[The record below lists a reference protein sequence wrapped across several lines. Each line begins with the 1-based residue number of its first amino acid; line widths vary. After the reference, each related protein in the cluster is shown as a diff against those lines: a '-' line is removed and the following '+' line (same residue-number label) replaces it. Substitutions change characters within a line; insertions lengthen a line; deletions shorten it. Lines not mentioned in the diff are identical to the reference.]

1 MHVVGG
7 DLLEIVRVIK
17 MYSIKSK
24 FIVVEG
30 AIGAGK
36 TSLVLQ
42 LSKLYHARSILEVV
56 EENPFLARFYED
68 IRGYAFRTQIF
79 FLLSRYD
86 QQVKA
91 IQQDLF
97 RQLSFSDYIFAKDRI
112 FAHLNLSGN
121 ELKMYEHLYQI
132 MDKNI
137 PHPDIIIY
145 LRASTE
151 VLMKRIMLRDRPFE
165 RKISYQ
171 YMDRLNQAYEDFFT
185 RSENFKDT
193 KLVSIDTDRLDF
205 VGNCQDLEYICQKI
219 YQKEQERA

>member
-1 MHVVGG
+1 
-7 DLLEIVRVIK
+7 
-17 MYSIKSK
+17 MYSLKSK
-24 FIVVEG
+24 FIAIEG
-30 AIGAGK
+30 PIGVGK

-42 LSKLYHARSILEVV
+42 LSKHYHARSILEVV

-91 IQQDLF
+91 AQQDLF
-97 RQLSFSDYIFAKDRI
+97 QQLSFSDYMFAKDRI

-132 MDKNI
+132 MCKDI
-137 PHPDIIIY
+137 PDPDLIIY
-145 LRASTE
+145 LRASTDI
-151 VLMKRIMLRDRPFE
+151 LMKRIMLRDRPFE

-171 YMDRLNQAYEDFFT
+171 YMDRLNQAYEEFFG
-185 RSENFKDT
+185 RQKNFKEA
-193 KLVSIDTDRLDF
+193 KLLLIDTNELDF
-205 VGNCQDLEYICQKI
+205 VGSSKDLKYICQKI
-219 YQKEQERA
+219 DQTDQERN

>member
-1 MHVVGG
+1 
-7 DLLEIVRVIK
+7 

-24 FIVVEG
+24 FIAVEG

-68 IRGYAFRTQIF
+68 IRDYAFRTQLF

-91 IQQDLF
+91 AQQELF
-97 RQLSFSDYIFAKDRI
+97 HQLSFSDYMFAKDRI
-112 FAHLNLSGN
+112 FANLNLSGN

-132 MDKNI
+132 MEKDV
-137 PHPDIIIY
+137 PHPDLVIY
-145 LRASTE
+145 LKASTE

-171 YMDRLNQAYEDFFT
+171 YMKKLNHAYEDFFA
-185 RSENFKDT
+185 RKENLKNV
-193 KLVSIDTDRLDF
+193 KLVLIDTDKLDF
-205 VGNCQDLEYICQKI
+205 VGNPRDLEYICQKI
-219 YQKEQERA
+219 GQKEQEST

>member
-1 MHVVGG
+1 
-7 DLLEIVRVIK
+7 

-24 FIVVEG
+24 FIAVEG
-30 AIGAGK
+30 AIGVGK

-91 IQQDLF
+91 TQQDLF
-97 RQLSFSDYIFAKDRI
+97 RQLSFSDYMFAKDRI

-132 MDKNI
+132 MDKDI

-151 VLMKRIMLRDRPFE
+151 ILMKRIMLRDRPFE

-171 YMDRLNQAYEDFFT
+171 YMDRLNHAYEDFFA
-185 RSENFKDT
+185 RGENFFET
-193 KLVSIDTDRLDF
+193 KLVLIDTDKLDF
-205 VGNCQDLEYICQKI
+205 VGNAQDLEYICQKI
-219 YQKEQERA
+219 YQKDQERA

>member
-1 MHVVGG
+1 
-7 DLLEIVRVIK
+7 
-17 MYSIKSK
+17 MYSLKSK
-24 FIVVEG
+24 FIAIEG
-30 AIGAGK
+30 AIGVGK

-42 LSKLYHARSILEVV
+42 LSKHYHARSILEVV

-91 IQQDLF
+91 AQQDLF
-97 RQLSFSDYIFAKDRI
+97 QQLSFSDYMFAKDRI

-132 MDKNI
+132 MCKDI
-137 PHPDIIIY
+137 PDPDLIIY
-145 LRASTE
+145 LRASTDI
-151 VLMKRIMLRDRPFE
+151 LIKRIMLRDRPFE

-171 YMDRLNQAYEDFFT
+171 YMDRLNQAYEEFFG
-185 RSENFKDT
+185 RQENFKEA
-193 KLVSIDTDRLDF
+193 KLLLIDTNELDF
-205 VGNCQDLEYICQKI
+205 VGSSKDLKYICQKI
-219 YQKEQERA
+219 DQTDQERN

>member
-1 MHVVGG
+1 
-7 DLLEIVRVIK
+7 

-24 FIVVEG
+24 FIAVEG

-68 IRGYAFRTQIF
+68 IRDYAFRTQLF

-91 IQQDLF
+91 AQQELF
-97 RQLSFSDYIFAKDRI
+97 HQLSFSDYMFAKDRI
-112 FAHLNLSGN
+112 FANLNLSGN

-132 MDKNI
+132 MEKDV
-137 PHPDIIIY
+137 PHPDLVIY
-145 LRASTE
+145 LKASTE

-171 YMDRLNQAYEDFFT
+171 YMKKLNHAYEDFFD
-185 RSENFKDT
+185 RKENLKNV
-193 KLVSIDTDRLDF
+193 KLVLIDTDKLDF
-205 VGNCQDLEYICQKI
+205 VGNPRDLEYICQKI
-219 YQKEQERA
+219 GQKEQEST

>member
-42 LSKLYHARSILEVV
+42 LSRLYHARSILEVV

-205 VGNCQDLEYICQKI
+205 VGNRQDLEYICQKI

>member
-1 MHVVGG
+1 
-7 DLLEIVRVIK
+7 

-24 FIVVEG
+24 FIAVEG

-68 IRGYAFRTQIF
+68 IRDYAFRTQLF

-91 IQQDLF
+91 AQQELF
-97 RQLSFSDYIFAKDRI
+97 HQLSFSDYMFAKDRI
-112 FAHLNLSGN
+112 FANLNLSGN

-132 MDKNI
+132 MEKDV
-137 PHPDIIIY
+137 PHPDLVIY
-145 LRASTE
+145 LKASTE

-171 YMDRLNQAYEDFFT
+171 YMEKLNHAYEDFFD
-185 RSENFKDT
+185 RKENLKNV
-193 KLVSIDTDRLDF
+193 KLVLIDTDKLDF
-205 VGNCQDLEYICQKI
+205 VGNPRDLEYICQKI
-219 YQKEQERA
+219 GQKEQEST

>member
-1 MHVVGG
+1 
-7 DLLEIVRVIK
+7 
-17 MYSIKSK
+17 MYSLKSK
-24 FIVVEG
+24 FIAIEG
-30 AIGAGK
+30 PIGVGK

-42 LSKLYHARSILEVV
+42 LSKHYHARSILEVV

-91 IQQDLF
+91 AQQDLF
-97 RQLSFSDYIFAKDRI
+97 QQLSFSDYMFAKDRI

-132 MDKNI
+132 MCKDI
-137 PHPDIIIY
+137 PDPDLIIY
-145 LRASTE
+145 LRASTDI
-151 VLMKRIMLRDRPFE
+151 LIKRIMLRDRPFE

-171 YMDRLNQAYEDFFT
+171 YMDRLNQAYEEFFG
-185 RSENFKDT
+185 RQKNFKEA
-193 KLVSIDTDRLDF
+193 KLLLIDTNELDF
-205 VGNCQDLEYICQKI
+205 VGSSKDLKYICQKI
-219 YQKEQERA
+219 DQTDQERN

>member
-1 MHVVGG
+1 
-7 DLLEIVRVIK
+7 

-24 FIVVEG
+24 FIAVEG

-56 EENPFLARFYED
+56 EENPFLASFYED

-86 QQVKA
+86 QQLKA
-91 IQQDLF
+91 TQQDLF
-97 RQLSFSDYIFAKDRI
+97 RQLSFSDYMFAKDRI

-121 ELKMYEHLYQI
+121 ELTMYKHLYQI
-132 MDKNI
+132 MDKDI

-151 VLMKRIMLRDRPFE
+151 VLIKRIMLRDRPFE

-171 YMDRLNQAYEDFFT
+171 YMDRLNHAYEDYFA
-185 RSENFKDT
+185 RRENFFET
-193 KLVSIDTDRLDF
+193 KLVLIDTDKLDF
-205 VGNCQDLEYICQKI
+205 VGNAQDLEYICQKI
-219 YQKEQERA
+219 HQKDQERA

>member
-1 MHVVGG
+1 
-7 DLLEIVRVIK
+7 

-24 FIVVEG
+24 FIIVEG

-91 IQQDLF
+91 TQQDLF
-97 RQLSFSDYIFAKDRI
+97 RQLSFSDYMFAKDRI

-121 ELKMYEHLYQI
+121 ELTMYEHLYQI
-132 MDKNI
+132 MDKDI

-171 YMDRLNQAYEDFFT
+171 YMDRLNHAYGEFFA

-193 KLVSIDTDRLDF
+193 KLVFIDTDKLDF
-205 VGNCQDLEYICQKI
+205 VGNNQDLDFICQKI
-219 YQKEQERA
+219 YQKDQERA